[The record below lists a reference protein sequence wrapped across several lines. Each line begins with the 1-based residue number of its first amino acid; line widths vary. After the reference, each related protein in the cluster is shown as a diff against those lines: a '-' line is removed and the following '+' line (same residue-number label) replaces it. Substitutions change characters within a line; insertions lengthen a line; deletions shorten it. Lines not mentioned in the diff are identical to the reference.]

1 MWARILQNWTLTKTR
16 HHYVNENPF
25 VERSLLYLNLLFYR
39 IILITSTK
47 NCAQNKVAILYFS
60 YEGFLITVI
69 NWIKKEYPYFYIF
82 QHGQTLHP
90 CLLSV
95 TCRFANKSRVLK
107 VAFIFRSRQSTMF
120 LNTKSPLAKTKTE

>member
-1 MWARILQNWTLTKTR
+1 MSTYSTKLNSHKNAPSLR
-16 HHYVNENPF
+16 
-25 VERSLLYLNLLFYR
+25 ERKPLRGKIAPLLKSAFYG

-69 NWIKKEYPYFYIF
+69 NWIKKEYSYFYIF

-107 VAFIFRSRQSTMF
+107 AAFIFR
-120 LNTKSPLAKTKTE
+120 TKSPLAKTKTE